1 MNASGQSIGAGGAAL
16 NGTSALYLPPQ
27 PMTYRPFKSLYS
39 LLFVAAAAVHVL
51 AAVALTN
58 MSGNRPTLPTA
69 QPIQWVS
76 IAAPASEAP
85 QPTLPKPKL
94 VEPDVLQPIA
104 PLIEIRS
111 ETAITLASTAPSAI
125 AAHSAATNGEM
136 VRTVSVV
143 EYIREPIAKYPP
155 TARALKQKGV
165 VTVRALID
173 VDGRAREV
181 HVYKSCGYKL
191 LDDAARSAVLTAQ
204 FKPYMEN
211 GRSLP
216 VYVLIPIEFGAS

>member
-1 MNASGQSIGAGGAAL
+1 MVASGLSVGADGAAL
-16 NGTSALYLPPQ
+16 KGTFDLYLPPQ
-27 PMTYRPFKSLYS
+27 PASNRRFKSLYS
-39 LLFVAAAAVHVL
+39 MVFVVAAAFHVL
-51 AAVALTN
+51 IAVALTS

-69 QPIQWVS
+69 QAIQWVS
-76 IAAPASEAP
+76 IAAPAGEAP
-85 QPTLPKPKL
+85 VPSLPKPRL
-94 VEPDVLQPIA
+94 LEPVALQPDA
-104 PLIEIRS
+104 PVIEIQS
-111 ETAITLASTAPSAI
+111 ETAITVASTAPAPS
-125 AAHSAATNGEM
+125 AAHSSSANGET
-136 VRTVSVV
+136 VRIVSVV

-181 HVYKSCGYKL
+181 NVHKSCGYKL
-191 LDDAARSAVLTAQ
+191 LDDAARSAVLTAH